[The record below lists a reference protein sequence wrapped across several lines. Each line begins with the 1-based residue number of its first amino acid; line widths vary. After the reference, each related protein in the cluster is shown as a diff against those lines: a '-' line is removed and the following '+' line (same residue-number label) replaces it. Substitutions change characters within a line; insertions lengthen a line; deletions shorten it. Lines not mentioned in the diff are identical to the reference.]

1 MVAPS
6 PNNKNKVETKSM
18 SKIYTKITLR
28 VIIDLDDNVDF
39 SEAIQEM
46 DYNLNIKE
54 NHGMILDTEIL
65 DAEVMDAK

>member
-1 MVAPS
+1 
-6 PNNKNKVETKSM
+6 M

-65 DAEVMDAK
+65 DVEVMDAK